1 MHALAIT
8 DLLSILTLGAA
19 LGFFGGLFGIG
30 GGIIAIPFL
39 ALAFGMEQ
47 ALAQGTAL
55 AMMVPILIVGW
66 WRYTR
71 RHPVAPGTALP
82 LAMLASAATYGVAQV
97 ATGLDS
103 GLLRSLFGVFLVL
116 IALRLLTGRRPAG
129 SADGA
134 GVVDRRWQPLVGIP
148 GGACMGLLGVGG
160 GLLATPIF
168 TQVFGQRQT
177 VAQSLSLVLVTPCSA
192 VALLTYGRAHQ
203 VDWSIGLP
211 MAVGG
216 LLTVSAGVS
225 VAHRLP
231 ERSMRLAFAWM
242 ILATAL
248 WMLLKPLILQGPW

>member
-1 MHALAIT
+1 MALHPPA
-8 DLLSILTLGAA
+8 
-19 LGFFGGLFGIG
+19 
-30 GGIIAIPFL
+30 
-39 ALAFGMEQ
+39 
-47 ALAQGTAL
+47 
-55 AMMVPILIVGW
+55 
-66 WRYTR
+66 
-71 RHPVAPGTALP
+71 PVAPGTALP
-82 LAMLASAATYGVAQV
+82 LAVLASAATYGVAQV

-103 GLLRSLFGVFLVL
+103 GLLRSLFGVFLIL
-116 IALRLLTGRRPAG
+116 IALRMLAGNRKAG

-134 GVVDRRWQPLVGIP
+134 GYFNRKWLPLVGIP

-168 TQVFGQRQT
+168 TQAFGQRQT

-211 MAVGG
+211 MAIGG
-216 LLTVSAGVS
+216 LLTVSTGVA

-242 ILATAL
+242 ILITAL
-248 WMLLKPLILQGPW
+248 WMLLKPLILQGPY